1 MIELV
6 EAIIY
11 MGFTIIM
18 VSVIVVAV
26 KKSIEDD
33 EETH

>member
-6 EAIIY
+6 EVLIY

-18 VSVIVVAV
+18 VSLIVIAIR
-26 KKSIEDD
+26 KSIKND

>member
-18 VSVIVVAV
+18 VSVIVIAV

>member
-26 KKSIEDD
+26 KKSIEDE